1 MAMKKSRKKA
11 KRKGSSARAKASASH
26 GKGLRLSRAKG
37 HKPLALLESFH
48 RKMEKNLGKLEG
60 VIRRRRAAG
69 E

>member
-1 MAMKKSRKKA
+1 MARKKSRKKA
-11 KRKGSSARAKASASH
+11 KRKGSSARAKA
-26 GKGLRLSRAKG
+26 SRAKG

>member
-1 MAMKKSRKKA
+1 MARKKSRKKA
-11 KRKGSSARAKASASH
+11 KRKVVGLNSARAK
-26 GKGLRLSRAKG
+26 RSRAKG

-60 VIRRRRAAG
+60 VIRRRKAAG